1 VYKYVVRRSI
11 QAVPVLLIISFILFL
26 ILLAQPVHAWDQ
38 LLYRPNLTAAEK
50 QHIMQ
55 YYGFDQ
61 PWYVQYL
68 IQVKNWLP
76 WWSPSTGFHVPDLGT
91 SYFSHQST
99 WSLIAQRLP
108 NTIILMG
115 AAYIMVLVISIPIG
129 VIAAVKQYS
138 KFDTFVTT
146 GAFIGFSLPNFWL
159 GLMLII
165 ALAVWPYEHLGFK
178 LLPTGGMS
186 SELSSGGFQLI
197 WNAPLDLAWH
207 LVLPATVFAVQFIAQ
222 YSRFVRGAMLDILNQ
237 DFIRTARAKGL
248 REVSVIV
255 KHAFRNALLPLI
267 TLMGLDIPQLFV
279 GAIITEQV
287 FSWPG
292 MGRMFLEAA
301 YRNDSQVLMGVLVL
315 LAVLVVFGNLIADM
329 VYGWADPR
337 IQYR

>member
-11 QAVPVLLIISFILFL
+11 QAVPVLFIISIILFA
-26 ILLAQPVHAWDQ
+26 ILQAQPVHAWDQ
-38 LLYRPNLTAAEK
+38 LLYRPNLSAADR
-50 QHIMQ
+50 QRILD
-55 YYGFDQ
+55 YYGFSK
-61 PWYVQYL
+61 PIWYQYG
-68 IQVKNWLP
+68 IQVWNW
-76 WWSPSTGFHVPDLGT
+76 FHGDLGT
-91 SYFSHQST
+91 SYFSHQT
-99 WSLIAQRLP
+99 TVSLIGQRLP

-146 GAFIGFSLPNFWL
+146 GAFVGFSLPNFWL

-165 ALAVWPYEHLGFK
+165 MLAVWPYEHLGFK

-186 SELSSGGFQLI
+186 SELTAGGFSLI
-197 WNAPLDLAWH
+197 WTSPVDLAWH

-222 YSRFVRGAMLDILNQ
+222 YSRFIRGAMLDIMNQ
-237 DFIRTARAKGL
+237 DFVRTARAKGL
-248 REVSVIV
+248 SEVRVV
-255 KHAFRNALLPLI
+255 VRHAFRNALLPLI

-287 FSWPG
+287 FAWPG

-315 LAVLVVFGNLIADM
+315 LAVLVLIGNLVADV

-337 IQYR
+337 IQYH